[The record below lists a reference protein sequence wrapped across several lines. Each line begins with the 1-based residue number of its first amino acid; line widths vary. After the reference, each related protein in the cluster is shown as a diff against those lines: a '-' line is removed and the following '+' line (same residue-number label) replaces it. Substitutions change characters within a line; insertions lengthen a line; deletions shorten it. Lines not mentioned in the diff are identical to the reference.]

1 LHTIFEYG
9 LIECLL
15 KTLSVIASVYPTSEN
30 HIDLNT
36 QEILVD
42 DINSLIITLITSAIH
57 TPGVQNIQVSFYIMC
72 LFKFVMNISRL
83 VIIILHPFYET
94 KILFLDFK

>member
-1 LHTIFEYG
+1 MEYG

-15 KTLSVIASVYPTSEN
+15 RTLSIIASIYSTFQA
-30 HIDLNT
+30 HTDLNK

-57 TPGVQNIQVSFYIMC
+57 APGLQNIQVSLM
-72 LFKFVMNISRL
+72 
-83 VIIILHPFYET
+83 
-94 KILFLDFK
+94 